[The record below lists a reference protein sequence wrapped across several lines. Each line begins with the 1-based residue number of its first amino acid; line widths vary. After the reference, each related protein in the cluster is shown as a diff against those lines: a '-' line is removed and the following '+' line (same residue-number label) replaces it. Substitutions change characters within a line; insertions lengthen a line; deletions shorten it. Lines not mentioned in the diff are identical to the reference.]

1 MPGQNIM
8 GQQGMPVMGQ
18 HSGMVP
24 QTGMHVRMPQGQPFM
39 GGPQPQLPGGPRPP
53 GPPGPPAGFFPPG
66 MQGAD
71 PRMIQER
78 QLQHRMQMAKLQ
90 QQQQQMIDQQGLEL
104 VNLAPASFLSQINF
118 NYFFLLHGWH
128 RVSQA
133 ELTQLEVYATKELRE
148 RKPFETSDYLAAG

>member
-1 MPGQNIM
+1 MDYDFK
-8 GQQGMPVMGQ
+8 VKL
-18 HSGMVP
+18 
-24 QTGMHVRMPQGQPFM
+24 TGERERVEDLFEYEGCKVGRGTYGHVYK
-39 GGPQPQLPGGPRPP
+39 
-53 GPPGPPAGFFPPG
+53 
-66 MQGAD
+66 
-71 PRMIQER
+71 
-78 QLQHRMQMAKLQ
+78 AKRKDGWVE
-90 QQQQQMIDQQGLEL
+90 DQQGLEL